1 MDGAFGGGSLVLAG
15 YEGLLGELVAEAQR
29 DDEVVGVL
37 LTGSLARGDAL
48 PGTDVDLRVILGD
61 GMSRPALHEVR
72 GGVPVEWGYADER
85 SARDALKKAPMHV
98 YAYLDGRILHDPE
111 GVLARLRQHAQERFE
126 GYRVSDAERAE
137 LAANLRYPAE
147 KIRIAMAGGDLLKAA
162 FVTATTSWYLME
174 GLWAASDRPLPPNS
188 SVRPHLGDLA
198 GPPEVEKLYG
208 ELFVADVERRVEV
221 ALSLYDWVLGE
232 LGEGR
237 PAGGSP
243 G

>member
-1 MDGAFGGGSLVLAG
+1 MDAAFDGNALVGML
-15 YEGLLGELVAEAQR
+15 YDGLLEELVAEARR

-61 GMSRPALHEVR
+61 GVSRPALHEVR

-85 SARDALKKAPMHV
+85 AARDALEKAPMHV

-111 GVLARLRQHAQERFE
+111 GVLARLRQCAQERFDA
-126 GYRVSDAERAE
+126 YLVSEVERAE

-147 KIRIAMAGGDLLKAA
+147 KVRVALAGGDLLKAA
-162 FVTATTSWYLME
+162 FVTATASWYLIE
-174 GLWAASDRPLPPNS
+174 GLWAANDRPLPPNS
-188 SVRPHLGDLA
+188 SVRPHLRDLA
-198 GPPEVEKLYG
+198 GPPEVENLYG
-208 ELFVADVERRVEV
+208 ELFLADAERRAEV
-221 ALSLYDWVLGE
+221 ALYLYDWVLGA

-237 PAGGSP
+237 PAIRSP